1 MTDATDDR
9 VEAARDDR
17 VEAAPGPHV
26 PEAPALPG
34 ADDSAAPSPAP
45 AAEAAPAAAPAQ
57 TTPEYAA
64 VAPYSQGERV
74 GRGIALALLVV
85 PVGVVV
91 WTLLWQIGFI
101 ASIVSWGVAI
111 AAVWLYRVGSKARVT
126 RAAAGGII
134 TIVVVTV
141 VLSLLAGMFTD
152 LASAIPVPL
161 QSAITDPKVWGLF
174 ADNLLSNGDM
184 WKAYLPQVL
193 IALVFAFL
201 GCFTTLRRVSR
212 ESRA

>member
-1 MTDATDDR
+1 MTDVTDDR
-9 VEAARDDR
+9 VEPARDD
-17 VEAAPGPHV
+17 V
-26 PEAPALPG
+26 PQARSLPG
-34 ADDSAAPSPAP
+34 AADGAAATGGPADGPPLADVSPP
-45 AAEAAPAAAPAQ
+45 AEAMPGNA
-57 TTPEYAA
+57 TM
-64 VAPYSQGERV
+64 APYSEGERV

-111 AAVWLYRVGSKARVT
+111 AAIWLYRVGSRARVT
-126 RAAAGGII
+126 PAAAGGII
-134 TIVVVTV
+134 AIVVVTV

-152 LASAIPVPL
+152 LASAIQVPL
-161 QSAITDPKVWGLF
+161 QDAITDPKVWGVF
-174 ADNLLSNGDM
+174 VDNLLSNGEM
-184 WKAYLPQVL
+184 WQACLPQVL

>member
-9 VEAARDDR
+9 VEPARDDL
-17 VEAAPGPHV
+17 
-26 PEAPALPG
+26 PEAPPLPG
-34 ADDSAAPSPAP
+34 GADGAAATEAP
-45 AAEAAPAAAPAQ
+45 AEVPPPAAAMPGTA
-57 TTPEYAA
+57 TM
-64 VAPYSQGERV
+64 APYSEGERV
-74 GRGIALALLVV
+74 GRGIALALLVI

-111 AAVWLYRVGSKARVT
+111 AAIWLYRRGSKARVT
-126 RAAAGGII
+126 PAAAGGII
-134 TIVVVTV
+134 AIVVVTV

-152 LASAIPVPL
+152 LVSAIQVPL
-161 QSAITDPKVWGLF
+161 QDAITDPKVWGLF
-174 ADNLLSNGDM
+174 VDNLLSNGEM
-184 WKAYLPQVL
+184 WQAYLPQVL